1 MRLDSKTE
9 SFLGNCYPRFV
20 YRVKNTFKD
29 VYAKYGLEMKV
40 TEGVRS
46 FRKQNELYMIGREN
60 IAGQNVPRRTIV
72 TNALPGLSYHQ
83 YGLAIDAC
91 FQGKDPFLEK
101 LDIYVSKLIWEDYGR
116 FAENNGLI
124 WGGKFK
130 FRDMPHIE
138 LNTSFTVKELKLILE
153 HQSIQGV
160 WSAIDVLMGESGKEW
175 MGENASFKPLDPRA

>member
-1 MRLDSKTE
+1 MKLDSKSE
-9 SFLGNCYPRFV
+9 SFLRNCYPKFAH
-20 YRVKNTFKD
+20 RVKKTFDD
-29 VYAKYGLEMKV
+29 VYEKHGLEMRI
-40 TEGVRS
+40 TEAMRS
-46 FRKQNELYMIGREN
+46 FKKQQELYLIGRN
-60 IAGQNVPRRTIV
+60 STDKNVPRRTIV